1 MIEHICNHLSIMK
14 PTKEVLE
21 RLEKLYHSL
30 DLTTE
35 EITNIIYSGNLI
47 KWAEDIAQDE
57 NASEEDLGISEG
69 ILEIVDRLCL

>member
-30 DLTTE
+30 DVITE
-35 EITNIIYSGNLI
+35 DISNIVYSGNLI

-57 NASEEDLGISEG
+57 NASEEDLGAAEG
-69 ILEIVDRLCL
+69 LLEIADKLCL

>member
-1 MIEHICNHLSIMK
+1 MK

-30 DLTTE
+30 DVITE
-35 EITNIIYSGNLI
+35 DISNIVYSGNLI

>member
-1 MIEHICNHLSIMK
+1 MK

-30 DLTTE
+30 DVITE
-35 EITNIIYSGNLI
+35 DISNIVYSGNLI

-57 NASEEDLGISEG
+57 NASEEDLGAAEG
-69 ILEIVDRLCL
+69 LLEIADKLCL

>member
-1 MIEHICNHLSIMK
+1 MK
-14 PTKEVLE
+14 PTPQILE

-47 KWAEDIAQDE
+47 KWAEDIAQDD
-57 NASEEDLGISEG
+57 NASEEDIGISEG

>member
-1 MIEHICNHLSIMK
+1 MK
-14 PTKEVLE
+14 PTPQILE